1 VKDATPA
8 LARGSTAV
16 ATLDF
21 VRRTYGG
28 EMLESILATLSA
40 EQRTQLVSATTT
52 DELPYEV
59 LLAFWRAADGAL
71 GREHP
76 RWMEE
81 AGAYAIDSLGQQLYS
96 GLLHKASPAEFVTQS
111 VSLFRLYYRPG
122 DMVAVEVEPDRAVLR
137 LVGFDALGPLFCR
150 RQTGGLI
157 RASELAGGRDV
168 RVRHVRC
175 AHEGDLYCEWE
186 VRWR

>member
-1 VKDATPA
+1 VKDVPLA

-16 ATLDF
+16 TTLDF
-21 VRRTYGG
+21 VRRTYGA
-28 EMLESILATLSA
+28 ERLESILATL
-40 EQRTQLVSATTT
+40 EPRQRTQLVSAMTT

-59 LLAFWRAADGAL
+59 LLAFWRAADAAL

-96 GLLHKASPAEFVTQS
+96 GLLHKASPAEFLTQS

-122 DMVAVEVEPDRAVLR
+122 DIVPVEVEPGRAVLR
-137 LVGFDALGPLFCR
+137 LIGFDAIGPLFCR

-168 RVRHVRC
+168 RVKHVRC
-175 AHEGDLYCEWE
+175 VHEGDLYCEWE
-186 VRWR
+186 LRWR